1 MARASRRVKPRLEGL
16 RSRSPAKPDWEMAHS
31 RGWGTGRNHG
41 MLCVGGLALVVLW
54 CTLARAMARLRSG
67 RGARWPALAPGSVSV
82 ELLGGGSVEWLH
94 HQAQDQSA
102 PARDTARAL
111 QDATAGAAQG

>member
-16 RSRSPAKPDWEMAHS
+16 RPRSPAKPDWEMAHS

-82 ELLGGGSVEWLH
+82 ELLGVAALSGSIIKRKINLLLLVIPLVLFKT
-94 HQAQDQSA
+94 Q
-102 PARDTARAL
+102 L
-111 QDATAGAAQG
+111 